1 MYMANLHALIID
13 DDAYSI
19 HIMERLLDQENIS
32 YTAVADPTCL
42 EEILQTLDT
51 IDIVFLDLEMP
62 KLDGYEVLVI
72 LKKHIAAKVPVVACT
87 VHTAEINNTRR
98 QGFFSFVA
106 KPLDLDRFSDQ
117 LHRILNGIPV
127 WESR

>member
-1 MYMANLHALIID
+1 MVNLHALIID

-19 HIMERLLDQENIS
+19 HVMERLLDQENIS
-32 YTAVADPTCL
+32 YTAVADPTRL
-42 EEILQTLDT
+42 EEILQTLDA

-62 KLDGYEVLVI
+62 KLDGYEVFVI
-72 LKKHIAAKVPVVACT
+72 LKKHIDATVPIVACT

-98 QGFFSFVA
+98 KGFFSFIA

-117 LHRILNGIPV
+117 LHRILNGVPV

>member
-1 MYMANLHALIID
+1 MSNLHALIID

-19 HIMERLLDQENIS
+19 YVMERLLDQENIS
-32 YTAVADPTCL
+32 YTPVADPTRL
-42 EEILQTLDT
+42 EEILKTLDAV
-51 IDIVFLDLEMP
+51 DIVFLDLEMP
-62 KLDGYEVLVI
+62 KLDGYEVLAL
-72 LKKHIAAKVPVVACT
+72 LKKHIEAKVPIVACT

-117 LHRILNGIPV
+117 LHRILSGVPV
-127 WESR
+127 WELR

>member
-1 MYMANLHALIID
+1 MAILHALIID
-13 DDAYSI
+13 DDAYSVYV
-19 HIMERLLDQENIS
+19 MERLLDQENIS
-32 YTAVADPTCL
+32 YTAVTDPTRL
-42 EEILQTLDT
+42 EKTLQTLDAV
-51 IDIVFLDLEMP
+51 DIVFLDLEMP
-62 KLDGYEVLVI
+62 KLDGYEVLAL
-72 LKKHIAAKVPVVACT
+72 LKEHIEAKVPIVACT

-117 LHRILNGIPV
+117 LHRILSGIPV

>member
-1 MYMANLHALIID
+1 MAILHALIID

-19 HIMERLLDQENIS
+19 YIMERLLDQENIT
-32 YTAVADPTCL
+32 YTAVPDPTHLQEALCTL
-42 EEILQTLDT
+42 EA

-62 KLDGYEVLVI
+62 KLDGYEVFAA
-72 LKKHIAAKVPVVACT
+72 LKSHIDAKVPIVACT

-98 QGFFSFVA
+98 RGFFSFIA

-117 LHRILNGIPV
+117 LHRILNGVPV

>member
-1 MYMANLHALIID
+1 MAILHALIID

-19 HIMERLLDQENIS
+19 YVMERLLDQEDIS
-32 YTAVADPTCL
+32 YTAVADPTTL
-42 EEILQTLDT
+42 EDMLQTLDSV
-51 IDIVFLDLEMP
+51 DIVFLDLEMP
-62 KLDGYEVLVI
+62 KLDGYEVLAI
-72 LKKHIAAKVPVVACT
+72 LKTHLDSGVPIVACT
-87 VHTAEINNTRR
+87 VHTAEINNTRKR
-98 QGFFSFVA
+98 GFFSFVA

>member
-1 MYMANLHALIID
+1 MAILHALIID

-19 HIMERLLDQENIS
+19 HVMERLLDQEDIS
-32 YTAVADPTCL
+32 YTAVADPTTL
-42 EEILQTLDT
+42 EDILATLDAV
-51 IDIVFLDLEMP
+51 DIVFLDLEMP
-62 KLDGYEVLVI
+62 KLDGYEVLAI
-72 LKKHIAAKVPVVACT
+72 LKNYLETNVPIVACT

>member
-1 MYMANLHALIID
+1 MAILHALIID

-19 HIMERLLDQENIS
+19 HVMERLLDQENIT
-32 YTAVADPTCL
+32 YTAIADPTTL
-42 EEILQTLDT
+42 EEVLKTLNAV
-51 IDIVFLDLEMP
+51 DIVFLDLEMP
-62 KLDGYEVLVI
+62 KLDGYEVLAI
-72 LKKHIAAKVPVVACT
+72 LKNYLETNVPIVACT

>member
-1 MYMANLHALIID
+1 MAILHALIID

-19 HIMERLLDQENIS
+19 HVMERLLDQEDIS
-32 YTAVADPTCL
+32 YTAVADPTTL
-42 EEILQTLDT
+42 EDVLATLDAV
-51 IDIVFLDLEMP
+51 DIVFLDLEMP
-62 KLDGYEVLVI
+62 KLDGYEVLAI
-72 LKKHIAAKVPVVACT
+72 LKNHLGTNVPIVACT

-98 QGFFSFVA
+98 QGFSSFVA

-117 LHRILNGIPV
+117 LHRILSGIPV

>member
-1 MYMANLHALIID
+1 MANLHALIVD

-19 HIMERLLDQENIS
+19 YIMERLLDQEGIS
-32 YTAVADPTCL
+32 YTGIADPTL
-42 EEILQTLDT
+42 LDGILQTLDRV
-51 IDIVFLDLEMP
+51 DIVFLDLEMP
-62 KLDGYEVLVI
+62 KLDGYEVLV
-72 LKKHIAAKVPVVACT
+72 LLRQHIDSEVPIVACT
-87 VHTAEINNTRR
+87 VHTAEIGKTRR

-117 LHRILNGIPV
+117 LHRILNGVAV

>member
-1 MYMANLHALIID
+1 MAPLHALIVD

-32 YTAVADPTCL
+32 YTAVPDPTRL
-42 EEILQTLDT
+42 EETLQALAAV
-51 IDIVFLDLEMP
+51 DIVFLDLEMP
-62 KLDGYEVLVI
+62 KLDGYEVLAI
-72 LKKHIAAKVPVVACT
+72 LKRHLDARVPIVACT
-87 VHTAEINNTRR
+87 VHTAEITNTRR

-117 LHRILNGIPV
+117 LHRIMAGIPV
-127 WESR
+127 WEAR